1 MTVLDVTIPGDTIPG
16 DTQDTGRQRLADL
29 CRAEWLRLHAARSS
43 KLFAAVI
50 VLLPL
55 VWCFQ
60 AATSA
65 QANWT
70 GFTAAQRATFD
81 PVSSTL
87 AGLYLSQV
95 LIGVWA
101 ALVFT
106 GEYGTRSIGTT
117 LLGAPRRTRL
127 FAAKC
132 LVAAAVMFV
141 VMELAALLSF
151 GLGQAILSASGPP
164 ASVGLGAP
172 VVVHAL
178 LGTGVYAAL
187 LAVLCVAIGALV
199 RYTAG
204 AALVVVVVTSVIYI
218 ISVVSTQFQT
228 LVKLTPVGI
237 FKDQISS
244 VPADSQWGG
253 IVIMAV
259 ISGVVAVAACTSFSR
274 RDA

>member
-1 MTVLDVTIPGDTIPG
+1 MTLLDIPTLA
-16 DTQDTGRQRLADL
+16 TTRSTGRQNLTDL
-29 CRAEWLRLHAARSS
+29 CRAEWLRLRSGRSS
-43 KLFAAVI
+43 MLFFGVI

-55 VWCFQ
+55 FWCYQ
-60 AATSA
+60 SA
-65 QANWT
+65 SSEQANWAS
-70 GFTAAQRATFD
+70 FTAVQKASFD

-95 LIGVWA
+95 LIGVWS

-106 GEYGTRSIGTT
+106 GEYTTHSIGTS
-117 LLGAPRRTRL
+117 LIGAPRRTRL
-127 FAAKC
+127 FVAKC
-132 LVAAAVMFV
+132 LVAAVVMFV

-151 GLGQAILSASGPP
+151 GLGQVLLSASGPP

-172 VVVHAL
+172 VVIHAL
-178 LGTGVYAAL
+178 LGTGIYAAL
-187 LAVLCVAIGALV
+187 LAVLCVSIGALV

-204 AALVVVVVTSVIYI
+204 AALVVVAITSVIYI
-218 ISVVSTQFQT
+218 ISLVSTQFQT
-228 LVKLTPVGI
+228 LVKFTPVGI

-259 ISGVVAVAACTSFSR
+259 VSAVAAVAACATFSK